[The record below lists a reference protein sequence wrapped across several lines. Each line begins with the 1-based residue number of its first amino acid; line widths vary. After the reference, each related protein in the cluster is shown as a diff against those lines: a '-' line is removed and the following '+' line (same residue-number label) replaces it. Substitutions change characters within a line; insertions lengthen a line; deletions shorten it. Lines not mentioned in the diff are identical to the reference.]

1 MPRHVWFSALEC
13 QTTYLIHHHLL
24 YNVFF
29 HLFDIEGCVDDI
41 PLSLLIHSFCQPLR
55 LFTHQPFFY
64 HNFYEER
71 PKSEQRRR
79 SEITSSFF
87 YFYGGFSRYTP
98 WEFSMF
104 SYSSASILYL
114 HSLFSLLYLNQS
126 YTIHMY
132 I

>member
-1 MPRHVWFSALEC
+1 VWFSALDAKPIILH
-13 QTTYLIHHHLL
+13 TTTFL

-71 PKSEQRRR
+71 PKSEQRRH
-79 SEITSSFF
+79 IPLGSFRCF
-87 YFYGGFSRYTP
+87 LTLLLLFLFIFFVFSFVF
-98 WEFSMF
+98 E
-104 SYSSASILYL
+104 SILYQTHL
-114 HSLFSLLYLNQS
+114 HL
-126 YTIHMY
+126 
-132 I
+132 

>member
-1 MPRHVWFSALEC
+1 MPRHVWFSALDAKPIILH
-13 QTTYLIHHHLL
+13 TTTFL

-41 PLSLLIHSFCQPLR
+41 PLSLLIHSFCQPPR

-71 PKSEQRRR
+71 TKSEQRRR

-104 SYSSASILYL
+104 SYSSTSILIYIL
-114 HSLFSLLYLNQS
+114 CFLFC
-126 YTIHMY
+126 I
-132 I
+132 